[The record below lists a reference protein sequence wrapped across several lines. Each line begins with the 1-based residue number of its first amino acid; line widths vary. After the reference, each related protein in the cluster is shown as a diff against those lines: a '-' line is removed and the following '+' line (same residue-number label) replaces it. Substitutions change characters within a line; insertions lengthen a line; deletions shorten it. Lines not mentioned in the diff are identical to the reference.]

1 MDRLR
6 SRRFFGL
13 SKATTALALVAG
25 GSPACAT
32 TVSGVNVTGH
42 TPRSGVV
49 WSGSVHARVRPWAG
63 DHTKAFLLI
72 GAAQDPLVDP
82 GRRMPVD
89 TWLDTIRGWGYT
101 SVRTNAV
108 TPTIAATLADA
119 GFGIVQ
125 DLVLLRRSHDATPA
139 FGIPRDARPRAL
151 RRTRD
156 HVADVLDLDGIA
168 FGPEWGLDSAMLTDA
183 LAATTVSRIFVAR
196 RDDVLQGFVI
206 VGLTGRT
213 GYIQRLAVHPEV
225 RRSGVGARLLARALQ
240 WADKRGA
247 THTVV
252 NTETQNAAALA
263 LYDKFGF
270 EQLPDRLCV
279 MERAL

>member
-1 MDRLR
+1 MR
-6 SRRFFGL
+6 
-13 SKATTALALVAG
+13 
-25 GSPACAT
+25 AT

-42 TPRSGVV
+42 TPRGGVV
-49 WSGSVHARVRPWAG
+49 WSGAVHARVRPWAG
-63 DHTKAFLLI
+63 DATKAFLLI

-89 TWLDTIRGWGYT
+89 TWLDSIRGWGYA

-108 TPTIAATLADA
+108 SEPIAATLADA
-119 GFGIVQ
+119 GFRIVQ
-125 DLVLLRRSHDATPA
+125 DLVLLRRDHDTTPA
-139 FGIPRDARPRAL
+139 FGIPRDARPQAL
-151 RRTRD
+151 RRVRD
-156 HVADVLDLDGIA
+156 HVADLVDLDGIA
-168 FGPEWGLDSAMLTDA
+168 FGPHWGIDTAMLADA

-213 GYIQRLAVHPEV
+213 GYVQRLAVHPAV

-240 WADKRGA
+240 WTDKRGA

-252 NTETQNAAALA
+252 NTEVGNSAALA
-263 LYDKFGF
+263 LYEKFGF
-270 EQLPDRLCV
+270 EAMPDRLQV
-279 MERAL
+279 MELDLAGREP